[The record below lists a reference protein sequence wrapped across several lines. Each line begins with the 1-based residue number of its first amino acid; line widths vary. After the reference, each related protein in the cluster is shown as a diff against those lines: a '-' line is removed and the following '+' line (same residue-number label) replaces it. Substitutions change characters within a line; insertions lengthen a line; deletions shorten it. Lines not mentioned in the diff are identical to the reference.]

1 MSNMGKYSALF
12 EDEDDVFLGTP
23 VSKLMDIIFTAN
35 NDVVRFDLENF
46 IRHRAAMEMVLNKH
60 LGDDFNDEVKI
71 FMLENRE
78 DVEIKTKSLCI
89 ELTGEIVSKSE

>member
-1 MSNMGKYSALF
+1 MSKYSALF

-23 VSKLMDIIFTAN
+23 QSKLMDIIFSAN

-46 IRHRAAMEMVLNKH
+46 IQERAAMEILLAEKLGENFYKEVEILKH
-60 LGDDFNDEVKI
+60 SKRDEVE
-71 FMLENRE
+71 M
-78 DVEIKTKSLCI
+78 KTKSLCI

>member
-1 MSNMGKYSALF
+1 MSKYSALF

-23 VSKLMDIIFTAN
+23 MSKLMDIIFSAN

-46 IRHRAAMEMVLNKH
+46 MRQRAVMEILLEEH
-60 LGDDFNDEVKI
+60 LGENYFEKVKTLEVLRGDDIE
-71 FMLENRE
+71 M
-78 DVEIKTKSLCI
+78 KTKSLAI

>member
-1 MSNMGKYSALF
+1 MSKYSALF
-12 EDEDDVFLGTP
+12 EDEDDVFLGSP

-46 IRHRAAMEMVLNKH
+46 IRQRAAMEMLLEESVGEDYFDKM
-60 LGDDFNDEVKI
+60 K
-71 FMLENRE
+71 MLEVQRADELEN
-78 DVEIKTKSLCI
+78 KTKSLAI